1 MRKVASVPAE
11 ISPNRYIEKVSLA
24 TGEVLPVEIHPRQLL
39 VKYHRDYHPVDVQAR
54 RVMSRLVRKTG
65 DDLGPLSEAL
75 QGFLSTL
82 REPQTDSLELSG
94 KRVLLVDDDIRNIYA
109 MTALLDELGLVVV
122 AAKDGVEALQAFD
135 REPFDLVLMDMAMPN
150 MDGYTATRMLKG
162 ERACAIPVIA
172 LTAHAMKGDR
182 DKCIT
187 AGCDD
192 YLAKPV
198 GRQELLEMLHRW
210 LAVAQ
215 APRHRVQG

>member
-1 MRKVASVPAE
+1 MTAASPTLD
-11 ISPNRYIEKVSLA
+11 SD
-24 TGEVLPVEIHPRQLL
+24 LPEQP
-39 VKYHRDYHPVDVQAR
+39 
-54 RVMSRLVRKTG
+54 
-65 DDLGPLSEAL
+65 
-75 QGFLSTL
+75 
-82 REPQTDSLELSG
+82 
-94 KRVLLVDDDIRNIYA
+94 RVLLVDDDIRNIYA

-150 MDGYTATRMLKG
+150 MDGYTATRLLKG
-162 ERACAIPVIA
+162 ERACSIPVIA

-182 DKCIT
+182 EKCIT

-215 APRHRVQG
+215 APRRRVQG

>member
-1 MRKVASVPAE
+1 M
-11 ISPNRYIEKVSLA
+11 
-24 TGEVLPVEIHPRQLL
+24 
-39 VKYHRDYHPVDVQAR
+39 
-54 RVMSRLVRKTG
+54 
-65 DDLGPLSEAL
+65 
-75 QGFLSTL
+75 
-82 REPQTDSLELSG
+82 
-94 KRVLLVDDDIRNIYA
+94 LLVDDDIRNIYA

-150 MDGYTATRMLKG
+150 MDGYTATRILKG

-182 DKCIT
+182 EKCIT

-215 APRHRVQG
+215 APRRQAQS

>member
-1 MRKVASVPAE
+1 MIELDLPDQDGFDLLETLHRK
-11 ISPNRYIEKVSLA
+11 
-24 TGEVLPVEIHPRQLL
+24 RQLQGTW
-39 VKYHRDYHPVDVQAR
+39 VVTNTGVDVTRQDLQRLR
-54 RVMSRLVRKTG
+54 RYSAVVVRKTG

-182 DKCIT
+182 EKCIT